1 MVSHF
6 LNISKLII
14 IYIIIVIIQILYIS
28 YKKNKV
34 ENAIHTESY
43 FNIKNKKNLIE
54 FINKTLKERL
64 DLLNSHKLSYK
75 EWIDYNNK
83 YNDVYFDKTHKYYIM
98 LYEIGKDEKTII
110 ARSHTVKKYIDLEW
124 TNILNDQQNNL
135 LFVRQ
140 KNNPQLI
147 NNMYDL
153 SSSKKPTNIT
163 YFWTDYNNK
172 TFQNDIMRKES
183 IIYRWEDKRTDKK
196 GIISIGFSVEDVSS
210 TNIFY
215 YFNSINYIYIAA
227 ISLLISLVS
236 FVIYKLNVQNNSFDS
251 IIKPIG
257 FLILLNLYLLFF
269 LQSKEYIGSSE
280 IEKGKITDINSGTL
294 SVSFLVGVNTFI
306 ITSLKKSLKKNLFI
320 ESALIFSI
328 SLILLLFSAFKI
340 TNFTT
345 LDELVKDRISHQL
358 VFNFS
363 IILNIFV
370 IINYIIHILQSKKT

>member
-1 MVSHF
+1 
-6 LNISKLII
+6 
-14 IYIIIVIIQILYIS
+14 
-28 YKKNKV
+28 
-34 ENAIHTESY
+34 
-43 FNIKNKKNLIE
+43 
-54 FINKTLKERL
+54 
-64 DLLNSHKLSYK
+64 
-75 EWIDYNNK
+75 
-83 YNDVYFDKTHKYYIM
+83 M
-98 LYEIGKDEKTII
+98 LYEIGKEDRTII
-110 ARSHTVKKYIDLEW
+110 SRAHTVKKYIDLEW
-124 TNILNDQQNNL
+124 TNILNDQKNNL

-147 NNMYDL
+147 NNMYDM
-153 SSSKKPTNIT
+153 SSTKKPTNIT

-172 TFQNDIMRKES
+172 TLENDIMRKES
-183 IIYRWEDKRTDKK
+183 IIYRWEDKRIDKK
-196 GIISIGFSVEDVSS
+196 GIIGIGFSVEDVSS

-215 YFNSINYIYIAA
+215 YFNSINYIYVVA
-227 ISLLISLVS
+227 ISLLISLVTL
-236 FVIYKLNVQNNSFDS
+236 VIYKLNVHNNSLDS

-257 FLILLNLYLLFF
+257 FLILLNLYLIIF

-280 IEKGKITDINSGTL
+280 IEKNKITDINSGIL

-306 ITSLKKSLKKNLFI
+306 ITSLKKSFKKNLFI
-320 ESALIFSI
+320 ESSLIFAI

>member
-1 MVSHF
+1 
-6 LNISKLII
+6 
-14 IYIIIVIIQILYIS
+14 
-28 YKKNKV
+28 
-34 ENAIHTESY
+34 
-43 FNIKNKKNLIE
+43 
-54 FINKTLKERL
+54 
-64 DLLNSHKLSYK
+64 
-75 EWIDYNNK
+75 
-83 YNDVYFDKTHKYYIM
+83 
-98 LYEIGKDEKTII
+98 
-110 ARSHTVKKYIDLEW
+110 
-124 TNILNDQQNNL
+124 
-135 LFVRQ
+135 
-140 KNNPQLI
+140 
-147 NNMYDL
+147 MYDL

-280 IEKGKITDINSGTL
+280 IEKNKITDINSGIL

-306 ITSLKKSLKKNLFI
+306 ITSLKKSFKKNLFI
-320 ESALIFSI
+320 ESSLIFAI

-345 LDELVKDRISHQL
+345 IDELVKDRISHQL